1 VHTFEI
7 VLVVAW
13 VWTLATTILNVW
25 LVPKLSRAP
34 VGEGAGAPLISV
46 VIPARNEERTIGA
59 TVRAML
65 AQNYANLEV
74 IVVNDR
80 STDGTAE
87 ILREIG
93 DPRLV
98 VIDGEEPPPDWL
110 GKPWACDQGCRAA
123 RGELLLIVDADVQY
137 GAGAIAA
144 MVAYMIE
151 HGEIAMLA
159 ALPRFDLHGFW
170 ENVAMPMLAVTAFM
184 FIPSWLANRTTIVAF
199 AIGGG
204 TGNFVRRRDFEDI
217 GGYAALHAAIVD
229 DVGMARHLR
238 AHGKRTHAVRADEF
252 ISLRMYHG
260 AREIIEGFTKNLFTA
275 FGGFIG
281 VCTLLPM
288 MLLFHFVPYLLLLR
302 GDALAIVAVILISL
316 SRLIL
321 FTSIGARIDNALL
334 GHPVMIAFWTWIFVR
349 STWMTGVRK
358 QVRWRGRTYERTW
371 TRFGA
376 RR

>member
-7 VLVVAW
+7 VLVAAW

-25 LVPKLSRAP
+25 LVPRLGRGPQVADGRL
-34 VGEGAGAPLISV
+34 VSV

-65 AQNYANLEV
+65 AQTYANLEV

-80 STDGTAE
+80 STDRTAG
-87 ILREIG
+87 ILGEIG

-137 GAGAIAA
+137 GAEALAA
-144 MVAYMIE
+144 MVAYMNE
-151 HGEIAMLA
+151 QAEIAMIA
-159 ALPRFDLHGFW
+159 VLPRFVLHGFW
-170 ENVAMPMLAVTAFM
+170 ENVAMPMLAVAAFM
-184 FIPSWLANRTTIVAF
+184 FIPSWLANRTTIAAF
-199 AIGGG
+199 GIGGG
-204 TGNFVRRRDFEDI
+204 TGNFVRRRDFDEI
-217 GGYAALHAAIVD
+217 GGYASLHAAVVD
-229 DVGMARHLR
+229 DVGMAQQLR
-238 AHGKRTHAVRADEF
+238 AHGMRTHAVRADDF

-260 AREIIEGFTKNLFTA
+260 AREIIDGFTKNLFMA
-275 FGGFIG
+275 FGGFVG
-281 VCTLLPM
+281 VSVMLPM

-302 GDALAIVAVILISL
+302 GDMLAIVTVILISL

-321 FTSIGARIDNALL
+321 FRSIGARLDNALL
-334 GHPVMIAFWTWIFVR
+334 GHPVMVAFWTWIFIR

-358 QVRWRGRTYERTW
+358 QVQWRGRTYERTW

>member
-1 VHTFEI
+1 VHAFEI

-25 LVPKLSRAP
+25 FVPRLGRRSQIVDLRLVS
-34 VGEGAGAPLISV
+34 I
-46 VIPARNEERTIGA
+46 VITARNQERTIGA

-65 AQNYANLEV
+65 AQTYANLEV

-80 STDGTAE
+80 STDRTAE
-87 ILREIG
+87 ILAEIG

-137 GAGAIAA
+137 GPDALAA
-144 MVAYMIE
+144 MVAYMNE

-159 ALPRFDLHGFW
+159 VLPRFDLHGFW

-184 FIPSWLANRTTIVAF
+184 FIPSWFANRTTIAAF
-199 AIGGG
+199 GIGGG
-204 TGNFVRRRDFEDI
+204 TGNFVRRRDFDEI
-217 GGYAALHAAIVD
+217 GGYASLHAAVVD
-229 DVGMARHLR
+229 DVGMARQLR
-238 AHGKRTHAVRADEF
+238 AHGKRTHVVRADEF
-252 ISLRMYHG
+252 ISLRMYQG

-275 FGGFIG
+275 FGGFAG

-302 GDALAIVAVILISL
+302 GDALAIVTVILISL

-321 FTSIGARIDNALL
+321 FRSIGARLDNALL
-334 GHPVMIAFWTWIFVR
+334 GHPVMIAFWTWIFIR
-349 STWMTGVRK
+349 STWLTGVRK
-358 QVRWRGRTYERTW
+358 QVQWRGRTYERTW